1 MSLTHYNVAASICG
15 KIYKEVK
22 ERIVKEFEVDDTINI
37 LPLLEYADVRAK
49 EELNVVFK
57 KKSKGVAYPLTINK
71 NNMVSNYRYDYIDKN
86 NEMNF
91 IKRGD
96 LLKISIGIDMLECV
110 AYLTESFCVS
120 RDPKD
125 HPKDHPDYEK
135 IEFLDKL
142 QQKILDKIKPG
153 EISDTIKQLI
163 ESKCTNKDVFPIE
176 NCLIKHHN
184 DPEYEPKD
192 TFLNYKKIYDGC
204 DELLTPPNY
213 CYEYEEGDV
222 YTFDTSITD
231 NVDDENKTTYKK
243 INETHLYKFNDN
255 YYSLKLKSSKEFYN
269 IYKKL
274 YNCNVFELTNNHI
287 QSDIY
292 GSIESGL
299 LSRQVQYG
307 KKECITHDILKELP
321 IIVCNKNVVIKKFT
335 IIVTKD
341 SCRLLKYN

>member
-1 MSLTHYNVAASICG
+1 MSLTHYNVAAGICG

-22 ERIVKEFEVDDTINI
+22 ERIVKEFEWFDTIDI
-37 LPLLEYADVRAK
+37 LPLLEYADIRAK
-49 EELNVVFK
+49 EEVNAVFK
-57 KKSKGVAYPLTINK
+57 KKQKGVAYPLTINK
-71 NNMVSNYRYDYIDKN
+71 NNMISNYRYDYIDKN

-96 LLKISIGIDMLECV
+96 LVKISIGIDMLDCV

-120 RDPKD
+120 REPKD
-125 HPKDHPDYEK
+125 DPRDDPRDHPDYEK
-135 IEFLDKL
+135 IEFLNKL
-142 QQKILDKIKPG
+142 QQTILEKIKPG

-184 DPEYEPKD
+184 DPEFEPKD
-192 TFLNYKKIYDGC
+192 TLLNYKKIYNKN
-204 DELLTPPNY
+204 DELLTFNY

-222 YTFDTSITD
+222 YTFETSIVDNVD
-231 NVDDENKTTYKK
+231 NVDDEVKTTYKK
-243 INETHLYKFNDN
+243 LNETHLYKFNEN

-274 YNCNVFELTNNHI
+274 YNCNVFELQNDHF
-287 QSDIY
+287 
-292 GSIESGL
+292 
-299 LSRQVQYG
+299 G
-307 KKECITHDILKELP
+307 KKECITHEILNDLP
-321 IIVCNKNVVIKKFT
+321 IVVCNKNVVTKKYT

>member
-22 ERIVKEFEVDDTINI
+22 EKIIKEFEADDTVNTIDI
-37 LPLLEYADVRAK
+37 LPLLEYADIRAK
-49 EELNVVFK
+49 EEVNAVFK
-57 KKSKGVAYPLTINK
+57 KKLKGVAYPLTIN
-71 NNMVSNYRYDYIDKN
+71 NNKIVSNYRYDYIDKN

-91 IKRGD
+91 IKRDD
-96 LLKISIGIDMLECV
+96 LVKISIGIDMLGCV

-120 RDPKD
+120 
-125 HPKDHPDYEK
+125 KDHPDYEK

-142 QQKILDKIKPG
+142 QQKILEKIKPG

-184 DPEYEPKD
+184 DLEYEPKD
-192 TFLNYKKIYDGC
+192 TFLNYKKIYDKN
-204 DELLTPPNY
+204 DLLIHPNY

-222 YTFDTSITD
+222 YTFDTSIVD
-231 NVDDENKTTYKK
+231 NVDDEDKTTYKK
-243 INETHLYKFNDN
+243 LNETHLYKFNEN

-274 YNCNVFELTNNHI
+274 YNCNVFELTNDH
-287 QSDIY
+287 
-292 GSIESGL
+292 
-299 LSRQVQYG
+299 YG
-307 KKECITHDILKELP
+307 KKECITHDILNELP
-321 IIVCNKNVVIKKFT
+321 IVVCNKNIVTKKYT

-341 SCRLLKYN
+341 SCRLLKYY